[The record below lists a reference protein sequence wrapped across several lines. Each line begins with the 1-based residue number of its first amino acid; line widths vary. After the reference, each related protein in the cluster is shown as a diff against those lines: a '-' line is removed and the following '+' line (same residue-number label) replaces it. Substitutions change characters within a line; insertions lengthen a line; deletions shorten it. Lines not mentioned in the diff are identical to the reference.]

1 MDQPAKKLTRS
12 TTDSVVA
19 GVCGGIAAY
28 FSVDVTLVRLAFV
41 LMTLWGGSGVPIYSI
56 LWIIMPADRSG
67 STSGVQQIDGVIQS
81 QAGTTTSSSPRQR
94 SLFAIVVGSALMLF
108 GLSSIVQLLFPWYGV
123 QWELVW
129 PAVIIAFGLMIM
141 VKRT

>member
-19 GVCGGIAAY
+19 GVCGGIADY

-41 LMTLWGGSGVPIYSI
+41 LMTLWGGSGVPIYII

-67 STSGVQQIDGVIQS
+67 SPSAVQQIDGVIQS
-81 QAGTTTSSSPRQR
+81 PAVKTTSSSPRQR
-94 SLFAIVVGSALMLF
+94 SLFAVVVGIALMLF
-108 GLSSIVQLLFPWYGV
+108 GLSSIAQQYVPWYGV

-129 PAVIIAFGLMIM
+129 PAIIIAIGLMIM